1 MPEARTKKSL
11 SSKVFHLLVSFLLRN
26 YFLQHLFKITPSGI
40 DPKAAGKFFSSRFA
54 CGCSVGP
61 DEVTIQGDFKDDLF
75 DVIPEK
81 WKQIDEDD
89 IEDLG
94 GEEKLP
100 GNNTAGN

>member
-1 MPEARTKKSL
+1 MSARSKNKKVTIVKGL
-11 SSKVFHLLVSFLLRN
+11 SSFGKLNTLFYAVSIENRLL
-26 YFLQHLFKITPSGI
+26 GI

-100 GNNTAGN
+100 GNNAAAN